1 MDEVLLFLDTV
12 KKNIKECKLVISSD
26 NIDEL
31 SSTYSLSSKIIRNM
45 IKKLNLDYFID
56 SIYTDYSDYK
66 LYVFENTYELVD
78 FHGDKNNVRIQLKL
92 NYIVDCNTIIV
103 EIC

>member
-12 KKNIKECKLVISSD
+12 KKNLKKCKLVISSD

-45 IKKLNLDYFID
+45 IKNRVI
-56 SIYTDYSDYK
+56 
-66 LYVFENTYELVD
+66 VRNLVD
-78 FHGDKNNVRIQLKL
+78 F
-92 NYIVDCNTIIV
+92 
-103 EIC
+103 